1 MQKQDI
7 IRFFDQMAPQWD
19 ADMVRSDENIGI
31 ILDHA
36 GVQAGAKVLDVACG
50 TGVLIPDYL
59 ARNVE
64 SVVGIDIAPEMIRI
78 AREKFS
84 QQNVRL
90 ICGDIETQDVGAGF
104 SAIVVYN
111 AFPHFSDP
119 ERLVHRL
126 STLLAPGGVLT
137 VAHGMSRDAINGHHA
152 GMASKVSVDLME
164 ATALAAIFS
173 KELAVTTVVSNEGMY
188 QVAGTRRA

>member
-1 MQKQDI
+1 MNKQDI
-7 IRFFDQMAPQWD
+7 IGFFDRLAPQWD

-36 GVQAGAKVLDVACG
+36 GVQAGARVLDVACG

-64 SVVGIDIAPEMIRI
+64 SVVGIDIAPEMIKI
-78 AREKFS
+78 AREKFP

-90 ICGDIETQDVGAGF
+90 ICGDIETQDVGEGF

-111 AFPHFSDP
+111 AFPHFPDP

-126 STLLAPGGVLT
+126 STLLAIGGVLT
-137 VAHGMSRDAINGHHA
+137 IAHGMSRSAINSHHA
-152 GMASKVSVDLME
+152 GAAS
-164 ATALAAIFS
+164 
-173 KELAVTTVVSNEGMY
+173 
-188 QVAGTRRA
+188 